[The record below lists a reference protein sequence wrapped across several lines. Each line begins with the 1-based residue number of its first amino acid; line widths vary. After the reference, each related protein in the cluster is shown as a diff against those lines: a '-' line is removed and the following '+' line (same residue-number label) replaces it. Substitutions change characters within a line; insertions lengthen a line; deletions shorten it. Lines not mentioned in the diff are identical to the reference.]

1 MNLFWLIGGA
11 VVIFFIVL
19 VLAAIT
25 AGNDKNETFSSV
37 FTAAFLA
44 SILFV
49 LIMIYDKL

>member
-1 MNLFWLIGGA
+1 MAWYWILGIA

-19 VLAAIT
+19 VITATT
-25 AGNDKNETFSSV
+25 AGNDKNETFSSL
-37 FTAAFLA
+37 FTTAFLA